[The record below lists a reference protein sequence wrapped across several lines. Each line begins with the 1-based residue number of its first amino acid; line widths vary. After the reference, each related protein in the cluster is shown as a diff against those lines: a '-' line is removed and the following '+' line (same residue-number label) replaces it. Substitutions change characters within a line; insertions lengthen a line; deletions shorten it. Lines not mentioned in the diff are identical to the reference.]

1 MNWVNFIYVYQP
13 PTQKKDILSKVMDQS
28 YRPLFD
34 VLLDNQNAKI
44 NLSIN
49 YGLIE
54 MFLRN
59 NGADIVDKI
68 KSLLDRNQIEIIDT
82 AAYQG
87 FFPILPKSEI
97 IRQIERNHNMNKL
110 ILGDKYNPQCFFAP
124 SMVYTEDIFKI
135 VKNLGYKSIIIDENA
150 IDGEGS
156 IKHDR
161 VYTHKGLNVF
171 IRDRSESF
179 KIMSYPLDKNQDLIE
194 ELYKSFT
201 QNEFLIT
208 AIDGET
214 FGHHRIG
221 YEKLLFYIYGSYKIN
236 SLLLSEIPYLIENT
250 EEIEPKESSWI
261 IPLPKESAFE
271 RWYSKSN
278 EIQKKQL
285 ELLNFAI
292 KIIGHSK
299 FKSRDPQ
306 ITSIEDYSLKTSE
319 KTWLQARYILD
330 EAEYQ
335 DQFFF
340 SSAKP
345 TWSID
350 LIEKGS
356 YLMSEAIRLNPD
368 SDKQDKNKAR
378 ELYQEIVLTAL
389 KWQKEKIVDKT
400 SKQFF
405 EDEKPEETSIS
416 TPKLKKKEYEEA
428 IKNLTQNMINSSKA
442 QEYEIAQSFKERISD
457 LKNMIKDLNLE

>member
-1 MNWVNFIYVYQP
+1 
-13 PTQKKDILSKVMDQS
+13 MDQS

-34 VLLDNQNAKI
+34 ILLNNQNAKI

-54 MFLRN
+54 MFIKN
-59 NGADIVDKI
+59 NGEDIINKI
-68 KSLLDRNQIEIIDT
+68 KKLLDRDQIEIIDT

-87 FFPILPKSEI
+87 FFPLLPKNEI
-97 IRQIERNHNMNKL
+97 IRQIERNHNMNKT
-110 ILGDKYNPQCFFAP
+110 ILGEKYNPECFFSP
-124 SMVYTEDIFKI
+124 SMVYTENIFEI
-135 VKNLGYKSIIIDENA
+135 VKKLGYKSIIIDENA
-150 IDGEGS
+150 IEGEGS

-161 VYTHKGLNVF
+161 IYKHKGLNVF
-171 IRDRSESF
+171 IRDRNESF
-179 KIMSYPLDKNQDLIE
+179 KIMSYPLDENQDLIE
-194 ELYKSFT
+194 ELYKSFK
-201 QNEFLIT
+201 QDEFLIT

-221 YEKLLFYIYGSYKIN
+221 YEKLLFYIYSSYKIN
-236 SLLLSEIPYLIENT
+236 SLLLKEIPYLIENR
-250 EEIEPKESSWI
+250 EEIDPKESSWI
-261 IPLPKESAFE
+261 IPLPKESTFQ
-271 RWYSKSN
+271 RWYTKSN

-292 KIIGHSK
+292 KVINNSK
-299 FKSRDPQ
+299 FKTSDPQ
-306 ITSIEDYSLKTSE
+306 ITSIEDYSLRTSE

-356 YLMSEAIRLNPD
+356 YLLSEAIRLNPD

-378 ELYQEIVLTAL
+378 ALYQDIVLTAL
-389 KWQKEKIVDKT
+389 KWQKERIVDKT

-416 TPKLKKKEYEEA
+416 TPKLKKKEYEAA
-428 IKNLTQNMINSSKA
+428 IKNLTQNMINASNS
-442 QEYEIAQSFKERISD
+442 QEYEIAQSFKERITD
-457 LKNMIKDLNLE
+457 LNNMIKDLKLE